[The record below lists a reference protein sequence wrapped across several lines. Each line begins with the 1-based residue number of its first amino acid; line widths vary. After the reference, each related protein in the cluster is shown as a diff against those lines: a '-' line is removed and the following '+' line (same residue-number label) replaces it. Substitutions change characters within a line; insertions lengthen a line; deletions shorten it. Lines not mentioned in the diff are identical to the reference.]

1 MVIDFIFQ
9 LLIKKWLK
17 FWSVDT
23 NSICLMKRE
32 LNVLH
37 RTLLIDCAGK
47 PTIIIQQFIQIV
59 VIIYLVFQEIIL
71 RVAFALV

>member
-1 MVIDFIFQ
+1 
-9 LLIKKWLK
+9 
-17 FWSVDT
+17 
-23 NSICLMKRE
+23 MKRE

-47 PTIIIQQFIQIV
+47 PTIIIQQFIQII